1 LDCASWTTWGF
12 PYLTF
17 SPHDLRPEKFPICSR
32 GIVKEY
38 WALLLRRA
46 WIEMAKS
53 KIKSS
58 ACVID
63 SEVIRQIRQH
73 ARSHMKTEVCGV
85 LIGDIRE
92 GAICVD
98 HYIAGVNAAQAGS
111 HVTFTQDTWE
121 HVYKIKDKEF
131 PEARI
136 VGWYHSH
143 PGFGVFL
150 SEHDTFIHRNFFS
163 SHDQIAWVYDPHS
176 DEEGCFGWVDD
187 RIERVSSIK
196 MSDRRGGEPA
206 DSTRK
211 HETILVNSEEEEVDG
226 PIGDR
231 ADDLDSIPWGRWTT
245 TILTHVLALV
255 IGFLVSWFLFPRPV
269 FVAVPVDPQTGRPL
283 TESTPTKPSANGIFG
298 AQPSI
303 QNDEDKNN
311 LRPSPPPTAPD
322 SVKGNNAPTR

>member
-1 LDCASWTTWGF
+1 
-12 PYLTF
+12 
-17 SPHDLRPEKFPICSR
+17 
-32 GIVKEY
+32 
-38 WALLLRRA
+38 
-46 WIEMAKS
+46 MAKA
-53 KIKSS
+53 KTKSNAS
-58 ACVID
+58 AID

-98 HYIAGVNAAQAGS
+98 HCIAGVNAAQAGS

-163 SHDQIAWVYDPHS
+163 AHDQIAWVYDPHS
-176 DEEGCFGWVDD
+176 DEEGCFGWVND
-187 RIERVSSIK
+187 RIERVSSIRI
-196 MSDRRGGEPA
+196 SDRRGGEPA

-211 HETILVNSEEEEVDG
+211 HETILANSEEEEVDRSVRG
-226 PIGDR
+226 RLEDR
-231 ADDLDSIPWGRWTT
+231 DAITWERWTT
-245 TILTHVLALV
+245 TILTHLLALA
-255 IGFLVSWFLFPRPV
+255 IGFLVSWYVFPRV
-269 FVAVPVDPQTGRPL
+269 LVVGVPIDPQTGRPL
-283 TESTPTKPSANGIFG
+283 EGSTPAKPAPSGIFG
-298 AQPSI
+298 AQSPNS
-303 QNDEDKNN
+303 NDADQDKI
-311 LRPSPPPTAPD
+311 RQGTPPAPPD
-322 SVKGNNAPTR
+322 GVKGNNAPTR